1 MADQGCAAS
10 QWADDHKEKR
20 LRLGKENSRCCL
32 LQPFRWY
39 CSPLSPVIEKLVMGV
54 SSCSTM
60 ANSFREYIQE
70 MNQKTISPWKRRLQ
84 RWRSESVGQR
94 GPCSRE
100 TRDAHR
106 AEAWSWII
114 LLVLADDI
122 CIEVSPR
129 KRRAICLIVLV
140 MLLVSVSKYKNSDL
154 KALSKK
160 LADVAFKWYTPLG
173 FWKWTNTQFDGVPF
187 ANWKGN
193 NSQ

>member
-1 MADQGCAAS
+1 MTIRRKDFVL
-10 QWADDHKEKR
+10 EKR
-20 LRLGKENSRCCL
+20 IPDVVFSSLFVDIVRLCL
-32 LQPFRWY
+32 LLLKNLWLAF
-39 CSPLSPVIEKLVMGV
+39 PVAVLWLILLENTFKKWI
-54 SSCSTM
+54 S
-60 ANSFREYIQE
+60 
-70 MNQKTISPWKRRLQ
+70 NQKTISPWKRRLQ

-94 GPCSRE
+94 GPCYRG

-154 KALSKK
+154 KALFKK

-173 FWKWTNTQFDGVPF
+173 FWRWTNIQFDGVPI